1 MTNTTI
7 KALVF
12 ILGVSALVLTGC
24 AGQPASA
31 AVSTSDKLDMALREA
46 SDYLN
51 ANVPKGSKLV
61 ILNFQSNYPAL
72 SDYIIDELIANT
84 VNDRVFSVVDRAN
97 LALVQTEMDFQL
109 SGEVSDESAQAIG
122 KKLGAQTIVSGAISP
137 VGNSLRLRVRAI
149 DVESVQI
156 QGQFNRNI
164 PNGATITAL
173 MNSSSQGYGSGASG
187 GNAGTQTAQGG
198 GNSGTA
204 AGATQAPAKAAP
216 AKIPNGTY
224 TFWPRPQATD
234 KGMFISAY
242 LDKIVVNG
250 DYMVIYLAGRAN
262 GDRGKPAGSWLSGW
276 GTVIQD
282 LDNPSKS
289 YPAVR
294 ADYTG
299 AYFDSTIMLSFEKVT
314 TRHFKLYTTS
324 YDEVVGVFD
333 EIIIGEPD
341 A

>member
-31 AVSTSDKLDMALREA
+31 AVSASDELDMALREA

-164 PNGATITAL
+164 PNGTTITAL
-173 MNSSSQGYGSGASG
+173 MNSSSQGYGSG
-187 GNAGTQTAQGG
+187 GNAGTQTAQGGATGG

-204 AGATQAPAKAAP
+204 AGATQAPAKADP

-224 TFWPRPQATD
+224 TFYPRPQATIGGVPD
-234 KGMFISAY
+234 TTY
-242 LDKIVVNG
+242 LHKVVVSGN
-250 DYMVIYLAGRAN
+250 YLNVYFSGNPRTASGPN
-262 GDRGKPAGSWLSGW
+262 NMGHSWHDRVL
-276 GTVIQD
+276 QD

-289 YPAVR
+289 YKTIDQRDVDGYLVITFENVTAR
-294 ADYTG
+294 RFSLADV
-299 AYFDSTIMLSFEKVT
+299 DQRPPVI
-314 TRHFKLYTTS
+314 
-324 YDEVVGVFD
+324 FD
-333 EIIIGEPD
+333 EIILGEPD
-341 A
+341 AQ